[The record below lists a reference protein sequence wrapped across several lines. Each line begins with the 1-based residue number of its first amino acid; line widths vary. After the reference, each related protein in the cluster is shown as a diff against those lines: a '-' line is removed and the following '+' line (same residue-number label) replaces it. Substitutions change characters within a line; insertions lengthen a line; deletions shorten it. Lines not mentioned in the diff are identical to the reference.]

1 MSDSTDSRE
10 IRPFRLDVPQDQ
22 LDDLAR
28 RLAAT
33 RWPIDGPVSGWAQG
47 MPREYA
53 HELVEYWRE
62 GYDWHA

>member
-53 HELVEYWRE
+53 HELV
-62 GYDWHA
+62 